1 MMDQF
6 RSKFFSDHFM
16 LSYVVSSLSNNV
28 MVMRVQNNTVSI
40 NFLGPELLLFAVE
53 IHAKIL
59 LSVIYKL
66 F

>member
-1 MMDQF
+1 MDQF

-28 MVMRVQNNTVSI
+28 MVMRVQNNIISS
-40 NFLGPELLLFAVE
+40 NFLAPELLLFAVE

-59 LSVIYKL
+59 LSVIHKL

>member
-1 MMDQF
+1 MDQF

-28 MVMRVQNNTVSI
+28 MVMRVQNNTISS
-40 NFLGPELLLFAVE
+40 NFLAPELLLFAVE

-59 LSVIYKL
+59 LSVIHKL